1 MKSFKFKFLTLLLS
15 VASVCGYAQEN
26 VSFTVDAPQTVTVDE
41 VFKIDYILNTEVESG
56 IEPYLSSVKGIT
68 PTMGPMVSRSSSSTT
83 INGVQTDEVATTYT
97 WYFRADMAGDLTI
110 PYCRIETR
118 QKTYRSES
126 LRIKVLPNGDEIPA
140 GSDDPDD
147 PGELDEP
154 VRTERQPDPVPDAG
168 NTAPDA
174 DPDQE
179 ADSPAP
185 DAAPDAAT
193 DADPD
198 PIEPEVTDDREAWE
212 ETVVGKG
219 AAPLDDKTRK
229 ALLYASI
236 IMLALLLAAYIS
248 KLNARREAQY
258 AAMERDGNAATKP
271 SAAWHLPFLAGIIIL
286 ICCIAV
292 LW

>member
-1 MKSFKFKFLTLLLS
+1 MRSLNFQFLTLLLS

-41 VFKIDYILNTEVESG
+41 VFKIDYILNTGVESG
-56 IEPYLSSVKGIT
+56 IEPYLSSVNGIT

-97 WYFRADMAGDLTI
+97 WYFRADRAGDLTI

-126 LRIKVLPNGDEIPA
+126 LRIKVLPNGDETPA

-147 PGELDEP
+147 PDDSNEP
-154 VRTERQPDPVPDAG
+154 VGAKRQPDPVPDVGSPAPDA
-168 NTAPDA
+168 TPDA
-174 DPDQE
+174 DPDPDT
-179 ADSPAP
+179 DSPAP
-185 DAAPDAAT
+185 DVAPDIA
-193 DADPD
+193 PD

-212 ETVVGKG
+212 EAVVEKG

-258 AAMERDGNAATKP
+258 AAMERNGNAATKP
-271 SAAWHLPFLAGIIIL
+271 SAAWHLPFLAGIIVL
-286 ICCIAV
+286 ICCIAA